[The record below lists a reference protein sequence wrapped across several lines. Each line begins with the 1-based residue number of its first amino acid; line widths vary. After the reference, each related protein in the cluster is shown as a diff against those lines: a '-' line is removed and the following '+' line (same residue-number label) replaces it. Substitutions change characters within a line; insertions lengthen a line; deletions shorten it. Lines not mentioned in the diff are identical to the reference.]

1 MIRLS
6 KQTKRFE
13 LDTSERCGNRGG
25 GGGGVKEGEAG
36 LIKLK
41 TAN

>member
-25 GGGGVKEGEAG
+25 GGGVKEGEAG